1 MMRRNSLLVL
11 MSMIVLLIVIGVL
24 LLHIFLQAHVSNT
37 VAKDTAVPATPP
49 LPPEQ
54 QMTPLSEPV
63 GIPMRLVYIVSILV
77 VFVSAVLILFRM
89 LLGIPG
95 GNEG

>member
-1 MMRRNSLLVL
+1 MRRNSLLVL
-11 MSMIVLLIVIGVL
+11 LSMIVLLIVIAVL
-24 LLHIFLQAHVSNT
+24 LYYIFMRSSASDT
-37 VAKDTAVPATPP
+37 VATSTAVSAT
-49 LPPEQ
+49 LPISPEQ
-54 QMTPLSEPV
+54 QIAPLSEPV

-95 GNEG
+95 KNEE